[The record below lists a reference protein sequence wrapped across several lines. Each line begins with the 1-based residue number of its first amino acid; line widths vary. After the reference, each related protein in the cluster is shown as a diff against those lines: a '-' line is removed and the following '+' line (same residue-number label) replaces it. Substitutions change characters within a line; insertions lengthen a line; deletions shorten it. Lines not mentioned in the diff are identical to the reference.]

1 MCFGVQVWGTH
12 WPLHTP
18 GSSSHDIVSFDT
30 IGSMYHLSLGV
41 WKKHCLF
48 VCFICLFCLFL
59 CNNIFFKKKNC
70 YVVVKHELLYNYGL
84 HFTGLFDILN
94 TSYQYD

>member
-41 WKKHCLF
+41 WKNKLS
-48 VCFICLFCLFL
+48 FCLFYL
-59 CNNIFFKKKNC
+59 FVLLIFVGNNIYIYFFFKKK
-70 YVVVKHELLYNYGL
+70 LLCCC
-84 HFTGLFDILN
+84 
-94 TSYQYD
+94 